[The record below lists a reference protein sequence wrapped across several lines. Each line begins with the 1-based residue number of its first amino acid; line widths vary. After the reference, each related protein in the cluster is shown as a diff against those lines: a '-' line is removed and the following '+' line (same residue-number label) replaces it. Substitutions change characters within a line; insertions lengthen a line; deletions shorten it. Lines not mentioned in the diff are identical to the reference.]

1 MLKLE
6 INWLTYVLG
15 NEWEYSPA
23 GGSTGDA
30 YFAQLNDKKIFLKR
44 NSSPFLAVLSAEGIV
59 PKLIWTKRLE
69 NGDVVTAQQWLNGR
83 ELKPVDMNG
92 ENVASML
99 KKIHQS
105 NELLEMLR
113 RIGKK
118 PIEAKDI
125 LQDVVR
131 SLQPDLLNFDIVKK
145 AILFLE
151 ENQDKVKTDQNV
163 VCHSDVNHN
172 NWLLSDEN
180 ELYLIDWD
188 GAMIADPAV
197 DIGMLL
203 HWYIKKED
211 WPKWISL
218 YGMELNDHLLL
229 RMKWYVI
236 AQSLHLL
243 SWYHL
248 KKKDKEV
255 SHWLRTLEQLL

>member
-1 MLKLE
+1 ME

-23 GGSTGDA
+23 GGATGDA

-69 NGDVVTAQQWLNGR
+69 NGDVVTAQQWLSGR
-83 ELKPVDMNG
+83 ELKPVEMNG
-92 ENVASML
+92 ENVAGML

-118 PIEAKDI
+118 PIEAKDV
-125 LQDVVR
+125 LREVKTKLDP
-131 SLQPDLLNFDIVKK
+131 SLLEIDIVNT
-145 AILFLE
+145 AISFLE
-151 ENQDKVKTDQNV
+151 KELNHVKTDHNV

-172 NWLLSDEN
+172 NWLLSDKE

-211 WPKWISL
+211 WPNWISL
-218 YGMELNDHLLL
+218 YGMELTDNLLL

-243 SWYHL
+243 SWYYS
-248 KKKDKEV
+248 KKKEKEV
-255 SHWLRTLEQLL
+255 THWLETLEQLL